1 MCLRLYQNIFY
12 SITVMRWYDETKCE
26 DFLRDNTKHFQQARI
41 INFDIICREF
51 CGEEVPKDILKHY
64 QTVNNKS
71 VSEYPAVEQ
80 DEILSS
86 AFRTDRKDFFES
98 KTVIKTLQKNKIKN

>member
-1 MCLRLYQNIFY
+1 M
-12 SITVMRWYDETKCE
+12 
-26 DFLRDNTKHFQQARI
+26 
-41 INFDIICREF
+41 
-51 CGEEVPKDILKHY
+51 KHY

-98 KTVIKTLQKNKIKN
+98 KTVIKTLQKNKIKNWFYSLQILFSIHWRMKDIGDFAQYSIFQ